1 MDNLRTTIDTIFS
14 KINSSL
20 ILEQLFT
27 PYSISNNLGVNE
39 DMFCQRYLIDN
50 QCYTFDQV
58 KEIYHLLE
66 SEWMRTPI
74 LHHKHREDQKDCLFH
89 ILLHFGNCVLSE
101 REKQPVCKYN
111 HLLRWRTLAYH
122 LGEDLFTTSFLAFRD
137 WQSREKRTFFRWP
150 PIINND
156 NPSIN
161 HLLEQGITDLHY
173 HFRGSS
179 LNYELNWMSLM
190 NQIENRKIEFDKLK
204 QYLNPQTATQDKE
217 SWDSLYLATTKACA
231 IRLYLFFLLKNDYHI
246 EQLHQ
251 LLFQILQCNHE
262 VLIQQNTFYFGNAHV
277 SLQSLL
283 DYARFTYGYKQECD
297 LQHRCLDY
305 AIPTNYG
312 KILELNELLLSGE
325 RCILY
330 QMFHRIFSG
339 QSSKEEEVLFYAYLL
354 QKARIRKELIQLNK
368 LEGFGNFSNF
378 ESRKEYFIEGKK
390 EYQDAI
396 PKLAVEM
403 SFSSG
408 NLKYL
413 ECRITPKSTSRELL
427 ESIIYLD
434 KMVDK
439 HWNGTQEVTY
449 KNEKGEYQF
458 YYILHFIKQP
468 DKAYEKL
475 KKQQNE
481 FSTPCQ
487 YRHFTLRKEVREKG
501 VATLEALRRYPI
513 LRDRIIG
520 MDAANTELYCRPEVF
535 APTFRHMKR
544 FGNFITPEKD
554 YSLQYTY
561 HAGEDFWDV
570 ADGLRAIDESIL
582 FLNLEANDRI
592 GHGLALG
599 IDVEAYYH
607 SRNNRVVMCKQ
618 HLMDNAMW
626 LLCKAEDLNIDVP
639 QNTYRRLMDIFNNLY
654 DEIYLKSCTR
664 KYTEKDDKLLRGRYI
679 RNYHQSW
686 LLRGDDP
693 EYYKTLSET
702 GGVID
707 NPFTKWD
714 ITALNHCEERID
726 HARIQGIAIQ
736 LYKLYHFDW
745 DVRSIGEERT
755 EMKLDEGIVQLIKEV
770 QHKMCHEIAKKHL
783 CIEANITSN
792 RYIGSMNK
800 YVQHPITR
808 LYQMGLPLDSQ
819 DKNCPQMS
827 VSINTDDRGIFDT
840 SIEEEYALLALALEK
855 EVNRDGEHRYPPRY
869 VYEWLENIRKMGFE
883 QRFRKK

>member
-1 MDNLRTTIDTIFS
+1 MDNLRTTIDTLFS

-20 ILEQLFT
+20 ILEKLFT
-27 PYSISNNLGVNE
+27 PCIIPDNLGVSE
-39 DMFCQRYLIDN
+39 EMFCPKYLIDN
-50 QCYTFDQV
+50 QCYTNDQV
-58 KEIYHLLE
+58 RELYHLLK
-66 SEWMRTPI
+66 SEWMKSPI
-74 LHHKHREDQKDCLFH
+74 LHLQDNKVQKDCLFH
-89 ILLHFGNCVLSE
+89 ILLHFGNSVLSE
-101 REKQPVCKYN
+101 REEQPICKYN
-111 HLLRWRTLAYH
+111 HLFRWRTLAYQ

-137 WQSREKRTFFRWP
+137 LQAREKRTIFRWP
-150 PIINND
+150 SIIKND

-161 HLLEQGITDLHY
+161 HVLEQGITDLHY

-190 NQIENRKIEFDKLK
+190 NRIENRKIEFDKLE
-204 QYLNPQTATQDKE
+204 QYLSPQTATQNKE
-217 SWDSLYLATTKACA
+217 AWDSLYLATTKACA
-231 IRLYLFFLLKNDYHI
+231 IRLYLFFLLKEDHNI
-246 EQLHQ
+246 ENLHR
-251 LLFQILQCNHE
+251 LLFQILKCNHE
-262 VLIQQNTFYFGNAHV
+262 VLIQDAFYLGSANV

-283 DYARFTYGYKQECD
+283 DYARFTFGYKQEFG
-297 LQHRCLDY
+297 LQSRCLDY
-305 AIPTNYG
+305 AIPMNNE
-312 KILELNELLLSGE
+312 KELELNNLLLSGE

-339 QSSKEEEVLFYAYLL
+339 QSSKEEQVLFYAYLL
-354 QKARIRKELIQLNK
+354 QKARIRKELIQLNN
-368 LEGFGNFSNF
+368 LEGFGNFSDF
-378 ESRKEYFIEGKK
+378 ETRKEHFIEEKK
-390 EYQDAI
+390 EYKDAI

-413 ECRITPKSTSRELL
+413 ECRITPKGTSLELWK
-427 ESIIYLD
+427 SITYLD
-434 KMVDK
+434 RMVGK
-439 HWNGTQEVTY
+439 HWNATQEVPY

-468 DKAYEKL
+468 DTAFQKL

-481 FSTPCQ
+481 FFTPCQ
-487 YRHFTLRKEVREKG
+487 YRHFSLRKDVREKG
-501 VATLEALRRYPI
+501 VATLEALRRYPT
-513 LRDRIIG
+513 LRDRSIG

-535 APTFRHMKR
+535 APIFRHMKR
-544 FGNFITPEKD
+544 FGNFISPEKD

-570 ADGLRAIDESIL
+570 ADGLRAIEESIL

-607 SRNNRVVMCKQ
+607 NRNNRVVMCKQ

-639 QNTYRRLMDIFNNLY
+639 QSTYRKLNDIFCNLY
-654 DEIYLKSCTR
+654 DEIFLNSYTR
-664 KYTEKDDKLLRGRYI
+664 KFPKKDDTLLRGRYI
-679 RNYHQSW
+679 RNYYQSW

-693 EYYKTLSET
+693 EYYKTLSDTE
-702 GGVID
+702 GVID

-714 ITALNHCEERID
+714 ITALNHFEERID
-726 HARIQGIAIQ
+726 HARIQKIAVR

-745 DVRSIGEERT
+745 DIRRIGEERT

-783 CIEANITSN
+783 GIEANLTSN
-792 RYIGSMNK
+792 RWIGSMKK

-808 LYQMGLPLDSQ
+808 LYQIGLPSDCQ
-819 DKNCPQMS
+819 DKDCPQMS

-840 SIEEEYALLALALEK
+840 SIEEEYALLALAVEK
-855 EVNRDGEHRYPPRY
+855 EVNSDGTPRYSPRY
-869 VYEWLENIRKMGFE
+869 VYEWLDNIRKVGFE